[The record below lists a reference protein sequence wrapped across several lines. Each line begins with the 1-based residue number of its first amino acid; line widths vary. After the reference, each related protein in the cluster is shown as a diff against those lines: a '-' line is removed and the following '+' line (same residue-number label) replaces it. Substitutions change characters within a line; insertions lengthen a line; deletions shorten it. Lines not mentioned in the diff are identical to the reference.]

1 MRSEAAEKG
10 TDCAQLFLTM
20 QARAL
25 RVAPL
30 ARACLRPQPALARA
44 HARSGRQAC
53 MSANASEF
61 AAFGAELAAN
71 EEEHAAAA
79 KQAKQASG

>member
-1 MRSEAAEKG
+1 
-10 TDCAQLFLTM
+10 
-20 QARAL
+20 
-25 RVAPL
+25 
-30 ARACLRPQPALARA
+30 
-44 HARSGRQAC
+44 

-71 EEEHAAAA
+71 EEEHAAA